1 MRRWGILVAVLCM
14 GLAACAVPFQGGP
27 KPEDMARADFGP
39 APENPQPAIL
49 AWMND
54 TLKDPFSANLEILGP
69 PEKSWW
75 GNPGGLLY
83 ARDIHYCW
91 MVKTRINAKNSF
103 GGYIGWKF
111 YNFFFRDG
119 KIDFVQE

>member
-1 MRRWGILVAVLCM
+1 MTMTG
-14 GLAACAVPFQGGP
+14 CAVPFQGGP
-27 KPEDMARADFGP
+27 NSEDMARAYFGP
-39 APENPQPAIL
+39 APEDPEASIL
-49 AWMND
+49 DWMHE
-54 TLKDPFSANLEILGP
+54 TLKDPFSANLEILAP

-91 MVKTRINAKNSF
+91 MVKARINAKNSF
-103 GGYIGWKF
+103 GGYIGWKP

-119 KIDFVQE
+119 KIEFVQE